1 LQPNPKA
8 GSVSA
13 FDALPPFYRKAE
25 KLRREREG
33 SKDMSLGKAIL
44 ILILLVVSF
53 NLLLFSLMRRSI
65 AAAKAKEENRDDG

>member
-1 LQPNPKA
+1 
-8 GSVSA
+8 VT
-13 FDALPPFYRKAE
+13 
-25 KLRREREG
+25 
-33 SKDMSLGKAIL
+33 LGKAIL